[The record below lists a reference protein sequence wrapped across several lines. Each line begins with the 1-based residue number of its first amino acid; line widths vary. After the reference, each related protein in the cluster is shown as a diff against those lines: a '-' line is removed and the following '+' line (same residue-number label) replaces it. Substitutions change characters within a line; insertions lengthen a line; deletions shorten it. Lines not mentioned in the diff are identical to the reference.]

1 MTVIYLWIWYLQYI
15 CCPHLCPEKKFF
27 TVIFGSFS
35 LLLFFQCSRQ
45 TWTWK
50 KKQKK
55 KNRPN
60 RTLMS
65 NKPNFVQNRMHFC
78 PAEKKKINE
87 VSGKRHY
94 LGGRSLRLQSK
105 PLHRYDFNI
114 LYMQMSSHRHWH
126 GHWPVHSA
134 AQPTGQHFCKDNLE
148 YLTIKDQIFESET

>member
-1 MTVIYLWIWYLQYI
+1 MHICVQKRSFSQWYLAHFL
-15 CCPHLCPEKKFF
+15 CCCSFDAADRPEPEKKN
-27 TVIFGSFS
+27 
-35 LLLFFQCSRQ
+35 
-45 TWTWK
+45 
-50 KKQKK
+50 K

-60 RTLMS
+60 RTLIS

-78 PAEKKKINE
+78 PAEKKKKINE

-114 LYMQMSSHRHWH
+114 LYMQTSSHRHWH

-134 AQPTGQHFCKDNLE
+134 VQPTGQHFCKDNLE